1 MTRKHLTLLGPVL
14 GLFALCSELQAGNF
28 ADVYGAHPYAAGM
41 GNAVSS
47 FINDSSATYY
57 NPAGLGLPSRG
68 DGLYYYME
76 NGAGHPEMGDG
87 ESHTDGMFSNL
98 WGRFNNEIIDGS
110 LTDVSYK
117 RPKEHRHEVSFQ
129 YNYAKPALHTTA
141 PNNSDIAD
149 INDHYFGLGMTL
161 DLNSVY
167 ELDRGFRFGLNLI
180 MPGSGNLTTVNDL
193 NPTVHRYL
201 QRGVSNDRPL
211 IFGGLGFEIWKDHL
225 YFGLGFTALFKG
237 QGAILLKDVPISP
250 DPVTPNQQV
259 ILELKPQ
266 ANETMGLMFHWGKFR
281 LGASFRRETFMF
293 VDPLTARAQTTL
305 LGIQFDFDLAVLD
318 LYHPRTFTYGL
329 GFQATKNLML
339 SVDVS
344 RELWSKY
351 GLSRTKE
358 KYYTQYYL
366 NDISVPKVGVE
377 YRWNEAWSFRLG
389 YMRRPTPLPDDLPE
403 EVNWMDSDQVSY
415 TAGVSYAFIPDGA
428 SNLKS
433 PIQIDLSLESQQ
445 LKARTELKVHPTDK
459 NPIYDY
465 GGSAFH
471 AGLAISI
478 FL

>member
-1 MTRKHLTLLGPVL
+1 MTWINRKTWPVL
-14 GLFALCSELQAGNF
+14 GLLLLCSDAFAGNF
-28 ADVYGAHPYAAGM
+28 ADVYGAHPYGTGM

-68 DGLYYYME
+68 EFLFHQME
-76 NGAGHPEMGDG
+76 KRGDPSAPPDAW
-87 ESHTDGMFSNL
+87 EQ
-98 WGRFNNEIIDGS
+98 GRFNDIWSDTKNVFVNS
-110 LTDVSYK
+110 LENS
-117 RPKEHRHEVSFQ
+117 PKTRSTAGPHEVAFQ
-129 YNYAKPALHTTA
+129 YNYAKPALNTSA
-141 PNNSDIAD
+141 PNNGDIK
-149 INDHYFGLGMTL
+149 NVQDHYAGLGLTL
-161 DLNSVY
+161 DLNNVY
-167 ELDRGFRFGLNLI
+167 NLDRGFRFGLNLI
-180 MPGSGNLTTVNDL
+180 LPGSGNLATVNDL

-211 IFGGLGFEIWKDHL
+211 IFGGLGLEVWKDHL
-225 YFGLGFTALFKG
+225 YIGAGFTALIKG

-250 DPVTPNQQV
+250 DPVVPNQQV

-266 ANETMGLMFHWGKFR
+266 ANETLGMMFHWGKFR
-281 LGASFRRETFMF
+281 LGFSFRRETYLF

-318 LYHPRTFTYGL
+318 LYHPRTFTYAFA
-329 GFQATKNLML
+329 FQATRNLRF

-351 GLSRTKE
+351 GLSRTKRE
-358 KYYTQYYL
+358 YYTPYYL
-366 NDISVPKVGVE
+366 DDISVPKVGVE

-389 YMRRPTPLPDDLPE
+389 YMRRPTPLPGDMPE
-403 EVNWMDSDQVSY
+403 ETNWMDSSQVSY
-415 TAGVSYAFIPDGA
+415 TAGISYAFLPAGD

-433 PIQIDLSLESQQ
+433 PILLDLSLQHQQ
-445 LKARTELKVHPTDK
+445 LKARTELKANPTAQ

-471 AGLAISI
+471 AGLAITV
-478 FL
+478 FM

>member
-1 MTRKHLTLLGPVL
+1 MTAKIRAVPFLGTLL
-14 GLFALCSELQAGNF
+14 LCSNIYAGNF
-28 ADVYGAHPYAAGM
+28 ADVYGAHPFATGM

-68 DGLYYYME
+68 NLLYHYME
-76 NGAGHPEMGDG
+76 NRNSDNPAQAQQSDRFGNIWNDTK
-87 ESHTDGMFSNL
+87 SIFS
-98 WGRFNNEIIDGS
+98 DS
-110 LTDVSYK
+110 LTNVPK
-117 RPKEHRHEVSFQ
+117 RRSEANRHEVSFQ
-129 YNYAKPALHTTA
+129 YNYAKPAIGTNA
-141 PNNSDIAD
+141 PNNGD
-149 INDHYFGLGMTL
+149 INGIQDHYAGLGMTL
-161 DLNSVY
+161 DLNNVY
-167 ELDRGFRFGLNLI
+167 DLNRGFRFGLNLI
-180 MPGSGNLTTVNDL
+180 LPGSGNLATVNDL

-211 IFGGLGFEIWKDHL
+211 IFGGLGVELWKDHL
-225 YFGLGFTALFKG
+225 YLGLGFTALIKG

-250 DPVTPNQQV
+250 EPVTPNQQV

-266 ANETMGLMFHWGKFR
+266 ANETLGLMFHWGKIR
-281 LGASFRRETFMF
+281 LGFSFRRETFLF

-318 LYHPRTFTYGL
+318 LYHPRTFTYAL
-329 GFQATKNLML
+329 SYEATENLL
-339 SVDVS
+339 FSVDVS

-358 KYYTQYYL
+358 RFFTPYYL
-366 NDISVPKVGVE
+366 EDISVPKVGIH
-377 YRWNEAWSFRLG
+377 YRWNQAWSFRLG
-389 YMRRPTPLPDDLPE
+389 YMRRPSPLPVDMPE
-403 EVNWMDSDQVSY
+403 EVNWMDSSTVSY
-415 TAGVSYAFIPDGA
+415 TAGVSYAFIPDTG

-433 PIQIDLSLESQQ
+433 PILLDLSLQSQRI
-445 LKARTELKVHPTDK
+445 KSRTELKANPTAQ

-471 AGLAISI
+471 AGLSVTL

>member
-1 MTRKHLTLLGPVL
+1 MTFRNTFGLPVL
-14 GLFALCSELQAGNF
+14 GMLLLCSDAFAGNF
-28 ADVYGAHPYAAGM
+28 ADVYGAHPYATGM

-68 DGLYYYME
+68 NQLYHYME
-76 NGAGHPEMGDG
+76 SRNAESPEPDAGDSGR
-87 ESHTDGMFSNL
+87 FSNI
-98 WGRFNNEIIDGS
+98 WSDTQQIFANS
-110 LTDVSYK
+110 LTNS
-117 RPKEHRHEVSFQ
+117 PKTRSQANPHELVLQ
-129 YNYAKPALHTTA
+129 YNYAKPAIKTNA
-141 PNNSDIAD
+141 PNNSDIEG
-149 INDHYFGLGMTL
+149 IQDHYAGLGLTL
-161 DLNSVY
+161 DLNNIY
-167 ELDRGFRFGLNLI
+167 DLDRGLRFGLNMIL
-180 MPGSGNLTTVNDL
+180 PGSGNLATVNDL

-211 IFGGLGFEIWKDHL
+211 IFGGLGVELWKDHL
-225 YFGLGFTALFKG
+225 YFGVGFTALIKG

-266 ANETMGLMFHWGKFR
+266 ANETLGLMFHWGKFR
-281 LGASFRRETFMF
+281 LGASFRRETFLF

-318 LYHPRTFTYGL
+318 LYHPRTFTYA
-329 GFQATKNLML
+329 FAYQASENLL
-339 SVDVS
+339 ISVDVS

-358 KYYTQYYL
+358 RFFTPYYL
-366 NDISVPKVGVE
+366 EDISVPKLGVE
-377 YRWNEAWSFRLG
+377 YRWNESWSFRLG
-389 YMRRPTPLPDDLPE
+389 YMRRPSPLPVDLPE
-403 EVNWMDSDQVSY
+403 EVNWMDSSTVSY
-415 TAGVSYAFIPDGA
+415 MAGVSYAFLPALD

-433 PIQIDLSLESQQ
+433 PILIDLSLQTQSI
-445 LKARTELKVHPTDK
+445 KPRTELKANPTTQ

-471 AGLAISI
+471 AGLSI
-478 FL
+478 TLYL